1 MNQVSVQRTR
11 FRLRGHGLD
20 PAPLTWLLFAILT
33 FRFAAVWTEAFLG
46 LPLPVMS
53 RAWFTVAF
61 TAFSLIH
68 AITLLGLRRA
78 LLFAAACAVVTWSYE
93 EVGILTGAV
102 YGHYHYSDQLGFKLG
117 EVPALI
123 PLAWFMM
130 VYASWIV
137 ASFLLQGIS
146 AKAWPAAAMRVV
158 VAALTVTAWDAVMD
172 PGMAR
177 AGIWTWEGGGPYFGV
192 PLQNTVGWLITT
204 ATVYALVEVS
214 LRQLRPGPMQA
225 RTTIYVG
232 LPVFL
237 YAEMAVDR
245 LLLPDLPELRI
256 VAAFSMCVIAL
267 LASLRV
273 LSSDAQHPL
282 IDE

>member
-1 MNQVSVQRTR
+1 MNQVAVQRTG
-11 FRLRGHGLD
+11 LRVFDHELS
-20 PAPLTWLLFAILT
+20 AASVAWLLFAVLAV
-33 FRFAAVWTEAFLG
+33 RFATVWTDAFVG
-46 LPLPVMS
+46 LRLPVMS
-53 RAWFTVAF
+53 RTWFTVAF

-78 LLFAAACAVVTWSYE
+78 LLFAVVCAVVTWSYE
-93 EVGILTGAV
+93 EIGILTGAV
-102 YGHYHYSDQLGFKLG
+102 YGQYHYSDQLGFKLG

-137 ASFLLQGIS
+137 ASFLLQGIG
-146 AKAWPAAAMRVV
+146 AKAWIIAIMRVV
-158 VAALTVTAWDAVMD
+158 VAALAVTAWDAVMD

-177 AGIWTWEGGGPYFGV
+177 AGVWTWEGGGPYFGV
-192 PLQNTVGWLITT
+192 PLQNYIGWLITT
-204 ATVYALVEVS
+204 ATVYALVEVALHQS
-214 LRQLRPGPMQA
+214 RQSPMQA
-225 RTTIYVG
+225 RTGIYVG

-237 YAEMAVDR
+237 YAAMALDR

-267 LASLRV
+267 LALLRV
-273 LSSDAQHPL
+273 LSSDAQPL
-282 IDE
+282 VAG